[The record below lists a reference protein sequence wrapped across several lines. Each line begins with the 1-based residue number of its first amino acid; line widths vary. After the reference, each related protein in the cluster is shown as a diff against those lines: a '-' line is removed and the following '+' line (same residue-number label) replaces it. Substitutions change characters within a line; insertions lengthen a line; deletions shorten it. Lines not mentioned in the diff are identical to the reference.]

1 MSTYIRSPIALC
13 LGAVFACGTAASLFW
28 DVRSAG
34 DVTLDHVMTGL
45 VLVGTISS
53 GHMFWQQLRGW
64 RVLPCVGL
72 ALLFVAGTFYCVV
85 ASAARNAEVGVS
97 KALEIVSSNQT
108 RREIEVSLSEAKDYA
123 GKTKVA
129 ALKECA
135 SGDGPK
141 CRSLTKIAET
151 ADSHYWLLVGRLASS
166 KPEQSANPGL
176 QHAARVFAIFV
187 HADPATIARGLEL
200 VAPFLKAVFLEV
212 ATVVFFG
219 IGLGHSP
226 ATRVSIQQ
234 VLPPIRLAEN
244 PRKSSPA
251 IVDQRPDSLDD
262 AATVVAA
269 LRLLY
274 RPVNNL
280 ELSAIMGCTPGEA
293 SRRATVAE
301 SQGLIIRQRMG
312 RHVAISLKPPNS

>member
-1 MSTYIRSPIALC
+1 
-13 LGAVFACGTAASLFW
+13 
-28 DVRSAG
+28 
-34 DVTLDHVMTGL
+34 MTGL

-108 RREIEVSLSEAKDYA
+108 RREVEVSLAEAKDYA
-123 GKTKVA
+123 GKTKMA

-141 CRSLTKIAET
+141 CRSLTKIAEA

-219 IGLGHSP
+219 IGLGHSSRNNLLRP
-226 ATRVSIQQ
+226 SDQQ
-234 VLPPIRLAEN
+234 PSPPILKVSAKTLSMTTVQMSMRRVFAKNRRRQLFPMPVSE
-244 PRKSSPA
+244 
-251 IVDQRPDSLDD
+251 DD
-262 AATVVAA
+262 AETVVRA
-269 LRLLY
+269 LTLVY
-274 RPVNNL
+274 RPVSND
-280 ELSAIMGCTPGEA
+280 ELAGIMQVSKGEA